1 VTVKE
6 ILSLFRFSLAGLR
19 VLVAM
24 TLLVGAAYP
33 LVVLGVSQVAFPWQ
47 ANGSLVTET
56 GEHTEDPGDAVGSAL
71 LGQTVDDDGLFL
83 PRPSAAGEGY
93 DASASS
99 GTNLG
104 PTSAKLAERLK
115 TDGDAMRQ
123 ATGAAILPADA
134 ITTSGSGLDP
144 DVSPAFA
151 ELQVARIAQA
161 RGVQAD
167 AVRGIIAANTTGR
180 TLAVLGEPRVN
191 VLAVNLALDAA
202 APAAGTPT
210 ASAATP
216 AN

>member
-1 VTVKE
+1 MFSQLRPAATLLG
-6 ILSLFRFSLAGLR
+6 ILTILLGILYPAAMTAIAGALMPEQAHGSLAMRDGR
-19 VLVAM
+19 
-24 TLLVGAAYP
+24 P
-33 LVVLGVSQVAFPWQ
+33 
-47 ANGSLVTET
+47 
-56 GEHTEDPGDAVGSAL
+56 VGSSL
-71 LGQTVDDDGLFL
+71 IGQGFTQPGYLQG
-83 PRPSAAGEGY
+83 RPSAAGAGY

-115 TDGDAMRQ
+115 TDGETMEA
-123 ATGAAILPADA
+123 ATGVAMLPADA

-151 ELQVARIAQA
+151 DLQVARIANA

-167 AVRGIIAANTTGR
+167 VVRRVIAENTTGR

-191 VLAVNLALDAA
+191 VLGVNLALDAA
-202 APAAGTPT
+202 VPAPTVPAAGTPT
-210 ASAATP
+210 VSAATP

>member
-1 VTVKE
+1 MLSQLRAAATLLGLLTV
-6 ILSLFRFSLAGLR
+6 LLGL
-19 VLVAM
+19 LYPAAM
-24 TLLVGAAYP
+24 TAIAGAAMP
-33 LVVLGVSQVAFPWQ
+33 AQ
-47 ANGSLVTET
+47 AHGSLVMRD
-56 GEHTEDPGDAVGSAL
+56 GRPVGSSL
-71 LGQTVDDDGLFL
+71 IGQAFTQPGYLQG
-83 PRPSAAGEGY
+83 RPSAAGNGY

-123 ATGAAILPADA
+123 ATGAVILPADA

-202 APAAGTPT
+202 APAAGIPT